1 MEMVNI
7 NFFLRMAEELDISV
21 RFVDKDKKIIYINR
35 SAEKL
40 TGYSMDDVLNKTC
53 EDYLERH
60 TDKAGKKLCYTNCHL
75 DFSLKEKKEYD
86 DRHYFKNKVGDT
98 FPVDIKVIPVMDDD
112 GELLGAVEFMQ
123 DDRPRLV
130 MEELK
135 LDIQRMIPVDLLT
148 GLYTRTKIMEY
159 FEVKVEDSIR
169 YKAPLGVIHA
179 TLKNSK
185 HIKDEYGAK
194 KLDEIFQRV
203 GYLVRMNTRRGDI
216 SGRVGPDSFIIL
228 LPNFN
233 AENCKYAAQKLKEI
247 LVEDTTTIF
256 PGTVSIEM
264 GAAQFQDGDDTES
277 LLKRA
282 KESVVSDLD
291 S

>member
-1 MEMVNI
+1 MEKINI
-7 NFFLRMAEELDISV
+7 NFFMRMAEELDISV
-21 RFVDKDKKIIYINR
+21 RFVDKNKSLIYVNR

-40 TGYSMDDVLNKTC
+40 TGYSMDDVLNKTF
-53 EDYLERH
+53 EDFLERH
-60 TDKAGKKLCYTNCHL
+60 TDKVGNKLCDTNCHI
-75 DFSLKEKKEYD
+75 DFSLKEKKVYD
-86 DRHYFKNKVGDT
+86 DRHYFKNKMGDT
-98 FPVDIKVIPVMDDD
+98 FPVDIKVIPVVDDN
-112 GELLGAVEFMQ
+112 GKLLGAVEFMQ

-148 GLYTRTKIMEY
+148 GLYTKNKIMEY

-169 YKAPLGVIHA
+169 YNAPLGVIYA

-185 HIKDEYGAK
+185 SIKKEFGAK
-194 KLDEIFQRV
+194 KLDEIFQRI
-203 GYLVRMNTRRGDI
+203 GYLIRMNTRKGDI
-216 SGRVGPDSFIIL
+216 CGRVGPDNFIIL

-233 AENCKYAAQKLKEI
+233 AANSKHAAQKLKEI

-256 PGTVSIEM
+256 PGTVSIEI
-264 GAAQFQDGDDTES
+264 GAAQFQDGDDSKS

-282 KESVVSDLD
+282 KESVVSE
-291 S
+291 

>member
-1 MEMVNI
+1 MKMINI
-7 NFFLRMAEELDISV
+7 NFFIRMAEELDISV
-21 RFVDKDKKIIYINR
+21 RFMDKDKKIIYVNR

-40 TGYSMDDVLNKTC
+40 TGYTMDDVKNKNY
-53 EDYLERH
+53 EDFLERH
-60 TDKAGKKLCYTNCHL
+60 TDKVGNKLCDTNCHL
-75 DFSLKEKKEYD
+75 DLSLKKKKEYN

-159 FEVKVEDSIR
+159 LEVKVEDSIR
-169 YKAPLGVIHA
+169 YSAPLGVIYA

-185 HIKDEYGAK
+185 SIEDEFGAK

-203 GYLVRMNTRRGDI
+203 GYLVRMNTRKGDI
-216 SGRVGPDSFIIL
+216 CGRVGHDNFIII

-233 AENCKYAAQKLKEI
+233 ATNSEHAARKLKEI
-247 LVEDTTTIF
+247 LVEDTKTIF
-256 PGTVSIEM
+256 PGMVNIEI
-264 GAAQFQDGDDTES
+264 GAAQFKDGDDTQS
-277 LLKRA
+277 LLNRA
-282 KESVVSDLD
+282 KESVVSK
-291 S
+291 